1 MIAYFLKTGFIRHT
15 VGDFLVVIM
24 LYCLL
29 KSFLIIKPMQ
39 SALIVLIIAF
49 IVEFMQLTSFL
60 EWFNL
65 QDNNM
70 AKIIFGS
77 TFHVSDLV
85 AYTLG
90 IITTLIIENKLNND

>member
-1 MIAYFLKTGFIRHT
+1 
-15 VGDFLVVIM
+15 
-24 LYCLL
+24 
-29 KSFLIIKPMQ
+29 MQ